1 MNQPRT
7 PIAARIPEAK
17 TPTEELRAILSH
29 LEAQIGKLGVTHLDH
44 PEEILLLLDQAR
56 ARFTDLRERGAQL
69 IPEHTRMTSIEEQLH
84 GKRRQLLRALG
95 GARTLQK
102 LREAH
107 QPPEEHWWWFIDV
120 ALAHERRTRLRQTAR
135 GAIVGILI
143 LGVLTAAYQLFLAPD
158 KATQQRMTHEL
169 AAEEALGAQDFT
181 TALEEVD
188 MALTLA
194 PGDSDLLTLKGVA
207 LALSGQEVESE
218 GVFEQAIQAAGD
230 LEMFHVAR
238 ARYFLIAHQPEL
250 ALEDARLAIEANP
263 KSAMAYLQMG
273 NAYAEL
279 GRVPEAAESYER
291 AAALA
296 REAGE
301 TQLEAMAR
309 VQLAYLSM
317 VPSLP
322 TGTLSPVP

>member
-1 MNQPRT
+1 
-7 PIAARIPEAK
+7 
-17 TPTEELRAILSH
+17 
-29 LEAQIGKLGVTHLDH
+29 
-44 PEEILLLLDQAR
+44 LLLDQAR

-69 IPEHTRMTSIEEQLH
+69 APEHTRMTSIEEQLRS
-84 GKRRQLLRALG
+84 KRRQ
-95 GARTLQK
+95 
-102 LREAH
+102 
-107 QPPEEHWWWFIDV
+107 
-120 ALAHERRTRLRQTAR
+120 
-135 GAIVGILI
+135 IVGILI
-143 LGVLTAAYQLFLAPD
+143 LGVLIAAYQLFLAPD

-207 LALSGQEVESE
+207 LALSGQQAESE
-218 GVFEQAIQAAGD
+218 RVFEQAVEAAGD
-230 LEMFHVAR
+230 LEAFHVAR
-238 ARYFLIAHQPEL
+238 ARYF
-250 ALEDARLAIEANP
+250 LAIEANP

>member
-17 TPTEELRAILSH
+17 TPIGELRVTLSR
-29 LEAQIGKLGVTHLDH
+29 LEAQIGKLGVTPLDH
-44 PEEILLLLDQAR
+44 PEDILVLLDQAWTL
-56 ARFTDLRERGAQL
+56 FKDLQERGAEL
-69 IPEHTRMTSIEEQLH
+69 TPEHTRMTSIEEQLH
-84 GKRRQLLRALG
+84 SKRRQLLRALG
-95 GARTLQK
+95 GARTLQE
-102 LREAH
+102 LRATH

-120 ALAHERRTRLRQTAR
+120 ALADERRTRLRQTTR

-143 LGVLTAAYQLFLAPD
+143 LGVLIAAYQLFLAPD

-181 TALEEVD
+181 TALEEVN
-188 MALTLA
+188 MALSLA

-207 LALSGQEVESE
+207 LALSGREVESE
-218 GVFEQAIQAAGD
+218 GVFEQALQAAGD
-230 LEMFHVAR
+230 LETFHIAR
-238 ARYFLIAHQPEL
+238 ARYFLIAHRAEL
-250 ALEDARLAIEANP
+250 ALEDAQLAIEANP
-263 KSAMAYLQMG
+263 KSAMAYFQMG

-279 GRVPEAAESYER
+279 GRVPEAAESYEK

-296 REAGE
+296 QETGE

-322 TGTLSPVP
+322 TGTSSPTP